1 MSNIYPY
8 LTVAIGGGLGAMA
21 RFGLSQY
28 FMRYAHLNFP
38 IGTLIANFIGCLG
51 LGLLAGWL
59 ERNIINE
66 FTRLLLMVGF
76 MGALTT
82 FSTFSMEFIFFAK
95 QGEII
100 RGLTYVGI
108 SFIFGFALFAIGY
121 YGAR

>member
-1 MSNIYPY
+1 MNNIYPY
-8 LTVAIGGGLGAMA
+8 ITVALGGGLGAMA

-28 FMRYAHLNFP
+28 FARYAHLNFP

-51 LGLLAGWL
+51 LGLLAGLL
-59 ERNIINE
+59 ERHILSE
-66 FTRLLLMVGF
+66 FLRLLLMVGF

-95 QGEII
+95 EGEVI
-100 RGLTYVGI
+100 RAIAYVFL
-108 SFIFGFALFAIGY
+108 SFSVGFALFALGY